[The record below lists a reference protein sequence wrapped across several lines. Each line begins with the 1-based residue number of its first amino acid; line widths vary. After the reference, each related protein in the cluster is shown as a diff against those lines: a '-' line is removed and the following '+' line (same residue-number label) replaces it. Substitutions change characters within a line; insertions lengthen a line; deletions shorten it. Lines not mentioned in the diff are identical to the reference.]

1 METVLVVEDEQDER
15 NALTHLLRGRGYAVE
30 SAANGEEALDVLR
43 RLEPPPAL
51 VLLDLNMPV
60 MDGRALLS
68 YLATDERLRAI
79 DVIVTSAATMPGD
92 AVARPTTAFLAKP
105 IRPSSLLDLVAATM
119 QHRHGRAGDDS
130 RADGVVQAVR
140 EVDTQKLARGE
151 PARESAPARARRRTR
166 S

>member
-1 METVLVVEDEQDER
+1 
-15 NALTHLLRGRGYAVE
+15 
-30 SAANGEEALDVLR
+30 
-43 RLEPPPAL
+43 

-130 RADGVVQAVR
+130 RADGVVQPVD

-151 PARESAPARARRRTR
+151 PASESAPARARRRTR